1 MPHIFKA
8 AQLAFKQ
15 AHPILQEQL
24 SVTGPSYALSLL
36 TTSKNLREKA
46 SMESVRDL
54 RQAAFMSI
62 LEDCQDASI
71 ASKDDL
77 VRTCYLLEAWGQD
90 EDDDSGMGHE

>member
-1 MPHIFKA
+1 M
-8 AQLAFKQ
+8 
-15 AHPILQEQL
+15 
-24 SVTGPSYALSLL
+24 
-36 TTSKNLREKA
+36 
-46 SMESVRDL
+46 

-90 EDDDSGMGHE
+90 EDDDSGMGLEQDFDYLARTVYWQLVDRSHELDSEEIQAVSAIFQRLFIIRALE

>member
-1 MPHIFKA
+1 
-8 AQLAFKQ
+8 
-15 AHPILQEQL
+15 
-24 SVTGPSYALSLL
+24 
-36 TTSKNLREKA
+36 
-46 SMESVRDL
+46 MESVRDL

-90 EDDDSGMGHE
+90 EDDDSGAGHE